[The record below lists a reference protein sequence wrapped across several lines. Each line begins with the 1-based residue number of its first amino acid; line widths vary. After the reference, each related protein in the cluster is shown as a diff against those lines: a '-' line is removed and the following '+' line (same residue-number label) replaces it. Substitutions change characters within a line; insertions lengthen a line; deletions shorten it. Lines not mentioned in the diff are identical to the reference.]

1 MTNSLQIG
9 KKALTVVVAAATIL
23 WTVGLTS
30 FVAPQAS
37 AASYGNLIKGTTLS
51 TVYYYGS
58 DGQRYSFPNEKTYFS
73 WYKDFSSVVTISDAE
88 LANITLAGN
97 IAYRPGSRWIKIV
110 SDAKVYAVS
119 RDGAVHWIENEA
131 TATGLAGSAWN
142 THIDDV
148 PDVFFV
154 DYTVGDSLTS
164 PAGGYDGM
172 VWSDGTNSF
181 LVWNGK
187 VSPISAAG
195 LSANGYQSGSVL
207 MGTGFTKAG
216 LTAGAAIT
224 GPLANLMDAAQ
235 MVTTDTYVVGA
246 NVSVSL
252 ASDSPASSTLIETQ
266 ALADLGHFMLTNNS
280 ATPATFTG
288 LTVTRTGVSAD
299 ATLSNTYLFNGNVRL
314 TDAATISSGKIS
326 FNDAS
331 GIAVIPA
338 GGSLTVS
345 VRSDIANATSG
356 QTLGVKIAASGDV
369 KFSGGSMASG
379 SFPLVSAIHTI
390 ATDPA
395 TFATAN
401 FADGDTA
408 NPAAAAVDP
417 QDGYRVWQQNLT
429 VAQND
434 VNLKAISFRNIGSIN
449 DADVTNWKFFVAG
462 IQYGGTVAKEDADG
476 YVTFDLSASPLNI
489 KTGTHTM
496 KVLADIVGGSGRTV
510 TVGLRSA
517 GDIVLVDGDYA
528 QGVLPSVDG
537 NSFAAMDAGAQSVN
551 NGSLTI
557 SKATNSPSGDV
568 TVESSGVTLGRWEVK
583 AYGEQIKLESLPFFV
598 NVNADAGAPAN
609 ADVTL
614 RNAMVYA
621 NGVQV
626 GSTASL
632 EASAAGATFTTFNFG
647 SSLVVTPGSPVTLEL
662 KADIYD
668 NEGAQELAANDT
680 LQVAINLPASN
691 NAQRISSGGFFIAPA
706 ADKTAN
712 TMTVKAGDVTVAKNT
727 SYAAQ
732 SVVAPKTAYKVGSW
746 TIKASTTEALNL
758 NEIAVEF
765 DADNDA
771 DAALATADYTNLYI
785 QYGPVGNMVTSNI
798 KGTVGVSNTWSLNYG
813 VAKGATIYVNAFAD
827 VASDVTDGGA
837 ADTIMAD
844 LAISGTA
851 VDSSTPVSGD
861 EVDAQVITY
870 LAAGTFTTALDGSSL
885 VARSIAG
892 NQEVEAA
899 KYRFTA
905 QNESYTINEMTL
917 KVINADDASAI
928 ASVNIYDG
936 STLVGSGVLDQ
947 SSNTAALIT
956 GLSVPVNAGSYKI
969 LTAKLVLNQIGTGA
983 GYTSRDVALT
993 LDSVKRVDSQG
1004 VADTDATDRAG
1015 NELRVYKSVPTISAV
1030 DLTNSTI
1037 VNGQARDLFKF
1048 TVTATSAG
1056 SVALKQLQLPVN
1068 LVDTGTDD
1076 SATIEVESLKLYKNG
1091 SDVSTG
1097 SSDIFLLDESANDV
1111 EDATGLVDAST
1122 ALYIVWDTS
1131 EETIAAGE
1139 TVTYT
1144 IRGTMTGF
1152 DVSGDSGENDTFSI
1166 YLAGDS
1172 AHKDGGTNA
1181 NTGVAGVCLAD
1192 TGDGE
1197 IWQLDDTASLGTACT
1212 AADVNEADA
1221 SFIWSDMSG
1230 SGHDGTETSSSDWA
1244 AGYKLLNL
1252 DLDSETWSK

>member
-37 AASYGNLIKGTTLS
+37 AASYGNLIKGTTLT

-97 IAYRPGSRWIKIV
+97 IAYRTGSRWIKIV

-224 GPLANLMDAAQ
+224 GPLAYLMDAAQ
-235 MVTTDTYVVGA
+235 MVTTDAYVVGA
-246 NVSVSL
+246 NVTVSL
-252 ASDSPASSTLIETQ
+252 AAHSPATSTLIETQ

-345 VRSDIANATSG
+345 VRSDIAASTSG
-356 QTLGVKIAASGDV
+356 QTIGVKVAALGDV
-369 KFSGGSMASG
+369 KFSGGSVASG
-379 SFPLVSAIHTI
+379 AFPLVSAIHTI
-390 ATDPA
+390 ATVPA
-395 TFATAN
+395 TFATAD
-401 FADGDTA
+401 FADGETA
-408 NPAAAAVDP
+408 NPSAADVDP

-429 VAQND
+429 IAQND

-510 TVGLRSA
+510 TVGLRST
-517 GDIVLVDGDYA
+517 GDIVLVDADYT
-528 QGVLPSVDG
+528 QGVLAEVNG
-537 NSFAAMDAGAQSVN
+537 GSFAAMDAGAQSIN

-583 AYGEQIKLESLPFFV
+583 AYGEQIKVESLPFFV
-598 NVNADAGAPAN
+598 NVNADAGAPDN

-621 NGVQV
+621 NGVQI

-668 NEGAQELAANDT
+668 NEGAQQLAADDT

-827 VASDVTDGGA
+827 VASDVTDGDGT

-844 LAISGTA
+844 LAVSGTA
-851 VDSSTPVSGD
+851 VDSSTAVSDD
-861 EVDAQVITY
+861 EVDGQVITY
-870 LAAGTFTTALDGSSL
+870 LASGTFTTALDGSSL
-885 VARSIAG
+885 VDRSVAG

-905 QNESYTINEMTL
+905 QNENYTINEMTL
-917 KVINADDASAI
+917 KVTNADDASAI

-969 LTAKLVLNQIGTGA
+969 LTAKLVLNQIGTGS
-983 GYTSRDVALT
+983 GYSQRDVALT

-1015 NELRVYKSVPTISAV
+1015 NELRVYKSVPTVSAV

-1037 VNGQARDLFKF
+1037 VNGQARDLYKF
-1048 TVTATSAG
+1048 TVTASSAG
-1056 SVALKQLQLPVN
+1056 SIALKQLRLPVS
-1068 LVDTGTDD
+1068 LVDTGEVDD
-1076 SATIEVESLKLYKNG
+1076 VEVESLKLFKNG
-1091 SDVSTG
+1091 SDVST
-1097 SSDIFLLDESANDV
+1097 SSSSVSIVDDAEVDLEVAANGLLAANTDVYVIWDDEQ
-1111 EDATGLVDAST
+1111 
-1122 ALYIVWDTS
+1122 
-1131 EETIAAGE
+1131 TIAAGE
-1139 TVTYT
+1139 TVTFT
-1144 IRGTMTGF
+1144 LRGTPTNF
-1152 DVSGDSGENDTFSI
+1152 DSSGDSGDNDTFSV

-1172 AHKDGGTNA
+1172 DHQDDGDHA
-1181 NTGVAGVCLAD
+1181 NTGIQGVCLEAD
-1192 TGDGE
+1192 VNV
-1197 IWQLDDTASLGTACT
+1197 IFQLDDVVAVGDACAAGTVG
-1212 AADVNEADA
+1212 AADAN
-1221 SFIWSDMSG
+1221 FIWSDMSG
-1230 SGHDGTETSSSDWA
+1230 DAHDGTETGSSDWA
-1244 AGYKLLNL
+1244 AGYKILNL

>member
-37 AASYGNLIKGTTLS
+37 AASYGSLIKGTTLS

-73 WYKDFSSVVTISDAE
+73 WYKDFSGVVTISDAE

-97 IAYRPGSRWIKIV
+97 IAYRPGSRWIKII

-131 TATGLAGSAWN
+131 TASGLAGSAWN

-148 PDVFFV
+148 PDAFFV

-187 VSPISAAG
+187 VSSISAAG

-207 MGTGFTKAG
+207 TGTGFTKAG
-216 LTAGAAIT
+216 LLTGTPIT
-224 GPLANLMDAAQ
+224 GALAYLMDAAQ

-246 NVSVSL
+246 NVTASM
-252 ASDSPASSTLIETQ
+252 ASDSPATSTLIETQ
-266 ALADLGHFMLTNNS
+266 ALADIGHFTFTNNS

-345 VRSDIANATSG
+345 VRSDIADSTSG
-356 QTLGVKIAASGDV
+356 QTVGTKIAASGDV
-369 KFSGGSMASG
+369 KFSGGSVVSG
-379 SFPLVSAIHTI
+379 SFPLSSAIHTI
-390 ATDPA
+390 ATNPA
-395 TFATAN
+395 TFATVD
-401 FADGDTA
+401 FPDGETA
-408 NPAAAAVDP
+408 SPAVASVDP
-417 QDGYRVWQQNLT
+417 QEGYRVWQQNIT
-429 VAQND
+429 VSQND
-434 VNLKAISFRNIGSIN
+434 VNLKAVSFRNIGSIN
-449 DADVTNWKFFVAG
+449 DADITNWKFYVAG
-462 IQYGGTVAKEDADG
+462 VQYGGVVAKEDADG
-476 YVTFDLSASPLNI
+476 YVTFDLSANPLNM

-496 KVLADIVGGSGRTV
+496 KVVADIIGGSGRTV

-517 GDIVLVDGDYA
+517 GDIVLVDGDYS
-528 QGVLPSVDG
+528 QGVLATVNSG
-537 NSFAAMDAGAQSVN
+537 SFASMDAGAQTIN
-551 NGSLTI
+551 NGSLIITK
-557 SKATNSPSGDV
+557 SSTSPSGDV
-568 TVESSGVTLGRWEVK
+568 TIESSGALLGRWDVK
-583 AYGEQIKLESLPFFV
+583 AYGEQIKVESLPFYV
-598 NVNADAGAPAN
+598 NHVGAAAE
-609 ADVTL
+609 ADVSL
-614 RNAMVYA
+614 RNASVFA
-621 NGVQV
+621 NGVQI
-626 GSTASL
+626 GSTQTL
-632 EASAAGATFTTFNFG
+632 VGDDDGAVETTFNFG

-668 NEGAQELAANDT
+668 NEGAEELLADET
-680 LQVAINLPASN
+680 LTVAIDVPASN
-691 NAQRISSGGFFIAPA
+691 NAQRVSSGGFFIAPTPT
-706 ADKTAN
+706 DISAN
-712 TMTVKAGDVTVAKNT
+712 TMTIVEGSVTLAKNT
-727 SYAAQ
+727 SYANQ

-746 TIKASTTEALNL
+746 TIKASTSEGVNL
-758 NEIAVEF
+758 NEFVIDSTGAGV
-765 DADNDA
+765 ADVSD
-771 DAALATADYTNLYI
+771 DYSNLYL
-785 QYGPVGNMVTSNI
+785 QYGPVGSMVTSSI
-798 KGTVGVSNTWSLNYG
+798 KGTVADDDNTWSINYP
-813 VAKGATIYVNAFAD
+813 VAKGQTIYVNAYAD
-827 VASDVTDGGA
+827 VASTVTDGGVDDIIFLNL
-837 ADTIMAD
+837 DTA
-844 LAISGTA
+844 GTA
-851 VDSSTPVSGD
+851 MDSSATVAPAAIDGQS
-861 EVDAQVITY
+861 ITY
-870 LAAGTFTTALDGSSL
+870 LNAGTFTPSLDGSSL
-885 VARSIAG
+885 VARSVAG

-905 QNESYTINEMTL
+905 QNENYTINEIQ
-917 KVINADDASAI
+917 INVGTDEDASAV

-936 STLVGSGVLDQ
+936 STLLGSGVLDQ
-947 SSNTAALIT
+947 ESNTASKIT
-956 GLSVPVNAGSYKI
+956 GLSVPVTAGSYKI
-969 LTAKLVLNQIGTGA
+969 LTVKFVLNQIGTGA
-983 GYTSRDVALT
+983 GYSQRDVAAT
-993 LDSVKRVDSQG
+993 LDWFKYSDSQG
-1004 VADTDATDRAG
+1004 VATPDDTDYAA
-1015 NELRVYKSVPTISAV
+1015 NELRVYKSIPTVSAV

-1048 TVTATSAG
+1048 TVTASSAG
-1056 SVALKQLQLPVN
+1056 SIALKQLKLPVDLTN
-1068 LVDTGTDD
+1068 TGTDD

-1097 SSDIFLLDESANDV
+1097 SSAVVLEDQAGNDV
-1111 EDATGLVDAST
+1111 EDASGLVDAST
-1122 ALYIVWDTS
+1122 ALYVIWDTS

-1152 DVSGDSGENDTFSI
+1152 DVSGDSGENDTFTI

-1172 AHKDGGTNA
+1172 AHKDGGDPA
-1181 NTGVAGVCLAD
+1181 VTGVAGVCISD
-1192 TGDGE
+1192 TGAGE
-1197 IWQLDDTASLGTACT
+1197 IWEMDDTASFGAACT
-1212 AADVNEADA
+1212 AGDVNNVAT

-1244 AGYKLLNL
+1244 AGYKILNL
-1252 DLDSETWSK
+1252 DLDSETWAK